1 MNRTLFII
9 LLLLTLLSSGKGGAV
24 AMSLPDGMP
33 QGQWQ
38 LLNDT
43 IDEEA
48 LQAMRDTTQMSRR
61 NLAKDSKAINLQ
73 DYILNDT
80 YTPTHH
86 SFAKAWYEHL
96 YIGGSLGIEQLVP
109 QVDDYSYRF
118 FSNVS
123 LSVGKQINRTNS
135 IRLGIGYGWGYEKT
149 NSAYLNR
156 VSAKLDY
163 LYNLS
168 THFQGYNPARPMEIS
183 LLAGLG
189 MNYSHLSA
197 NSKTFSPEAH
207 IGLQLKCYTG
217 PLGTINIEPYVG
229 IASDKIDISENRN
242 WRGYDAFYGINLNYS
257 FFLEDN
263 LSDEA
268 RLKIL
273 QARLADDRMINAYT
287 MEKWRTP
294 WFLEYSMGMAMTHS
308 SYLDF
313 SETLGNQTSVAVGR
327 WLSPVIGYRLML
339 NARATKWL
347 EQTSKESEDITASY
361 SNFYANLN
369 LEALVNPFGFFKNF
383 KWNSPYGAYL
393 TFGYGMGLLRK
404 YNPNGVKNVRSE
416 AYNIG
421 LHLWGSVTDNMQ
433 VFLEP
438 RFGRNIY
445 NGQDAT
451 GRGATSFMGDN
462 TFSLNAGITML
473 IRSEKYKNPSEM
485 DDTQNYTYRDVKG
498 FRVGVDFGP
507 LILQKEYAY
516 FKTNGMSYSM
526 RPYMEYRFNHLHSVR
541 ATGDFIHLNKM
552 ALSEDATLI
561 QSSSSHILASL
572 DYEISLTN
580 LLAGRLVNR
589 RLEVEGFIG
598 PTVAFAL
605 KKNAGKQN
613 YNSNLPSIGAKGTG
627 SSYNKSIY
635 AGGNVGLKISYHIW
649 KGIFAVLTP
658 TIYLLSDYPSY
669 PGFSTVGMSR
679 LHFTQTLNLGV
690 QYKIGHL
697 SLNKEVKRRRQRESD
712 ARWKARQI
720 EKMEKEEAKQEEKRA
735 KRNRH

>member
-1 MNRTLFII
+1 MYRIRII
-9 LLLLTLLSSGKGGAV
+9 TLLLLSVFSLWEGAAV
-24 AMSLPDGMP
+24 AMPQYNGGLPGPD
-33 QGQWQ
+33 QF
-38 LLNDT
+38 LNDT
-43 IDEEA
+43 IDEEG

-61 NLAKDSKAINLQ
+61 NLAKDSKTINLQ

-80 YTPTHH
+80 YSPTHH
-86 SFAKAWYEHL
+86 SFTKAWYEHL
-96 YIGGSLGIEQLVP
+96 YVGGSLGIEQIVP

-123 LSVGKQINRTNS
+123 LYLGKQINRTNS
-135 IRLGIGYGWGYEKT
+135 VRLGIGYGWGYEKT
-149 NSAYLNR
+149 DNAYLNR

-183 LLAGLG
+183 LLAGVG
-189 MNYSHLSA
+189 MNYSHLSSQ
-197 NSKTFSPEAH
+197 SKTFSPEAH

-229 IASDKIDISENRN
+229 IASDKIDISEKRN

-257 FFLEDN
+257 FFLDDN

-268 RLKIL
+268 RQKIL
-273 QARLADDRMINAYT
+273 QSRLADDRMINAYT

-294 WFLEYSMGMAMTHS
+294 WFVEYSMGMAMTS
-308 SYLDF
+308 SDYLDF
-313 SETLGNQTSVAVGR
+313 SKTIGNQTSVAVGR

-339 NARATKWL
+339 NSRTTRWL
-347 EQTSKESEDITASY
+347 ENASANNDNVIARY
-361 SNFYANLN
+361 NNFYVNLN

-383 KWNSPYGAYL
+383 KWSNPYGAYL

-404 YNPNGVKNVRSE
+404 YNPNGVRNVRSE

-421 LHLWGSVTDNMQ
+421 LHLWGNVTDNMQ
-433 VFLEP
+433 VFIEP

-462 TFSLNAGITML
+462 TFSINAGITML

-485 DDTQNYTYRDVKG
+485 DATQNYTYRHIKG
-498 FRVGVDFGP
+498 FRAGVDFGP
-507 LILQKEYAY
+507 LILQKQYAY
-516 FKTNGMSYSM
+516 FKTDGMSLSL

-541 ATGDFIHLNKM
+541 ATGDFIRLNKT
-552 ALSEDATLI
+552 LSQNGSELLTSNSTHVI
-561 QSSSSHILASL
+561 TSL

-589 RLEVEGFIG
+589 RIEVEGFIG
-598 PTVAFAL
+598 PSVAFTL
-605 KKNAGKQN
+605 KKDKTATK
-613 YNSNLPSIGAKGTG
+613 G
-627 SSYNKSIY
+627 SSSATELGYMGKSESNKNIY
-635 AGGNVGLKISYHIW
+635 AGANAGLKISYHIW
-649 KGIFAVLTP
+649 NGIYATLTP
-658 TIYLLSDYPSY
+658 TIYVLSNFPAYS
-669 PGFSTVGMSR
+669 GFSTIGVSR
-679 LHFTQTLNLGV
+679 LHFVQTLNLGV
-690 QYKIGHL
+690 QYKIGRL
-697 SLNKEVKRRRQRESD
+697 SRNKEVQRRHQREKD
-712 ARWKARQI
+712 AKWKARQI
-720 EKMEKEEAKQEEKRA
+720 EKIEKAEAKQEAKRA
-735 KRNRH
+735 KRKH